1 MKPREARPKED
12 YMTNIRDVNV
22 EVSIS
27 GGTPNGWFEME
38 NPTKIG

>member
-1 MKPREARPKED
+1 MGV
-12 YMTNIRDVNV
+12 TNIRDVNI

-27 GGTPNGWFEME
+27 GGTPNGWFGIK